1 MQRAVRQLYFILFLF
16 LFLLQASSIWSQTSP
31 PQSVLGT
38 EAITKA
44 NPTPSLREQSWGI
57 LEAGVKDSSSV
68 NRASAVRVLSLLRG
82 EPKAVPM
89 AAKALDDLKPPV
101 RTAAAIALGKL
112 HAASSIPKLKK
123 TLADKNTLVVL
134 AASHSLL
141 TLKDKS
147 GYEAYYAILM
157 GDRKGEGLIAS
168 QLATLKDPKQMAA
181 LGFHEGIGF
190 VPFGDISYMAFRTM
204 TKDQGAPLR
213 AASAKALEDDPDPLT
228 EDALVQTALSDK
240 NPLVREAA
248 LQALAHRG
256 NPATVDKL
264 ALALSDDKDPVRFT
278 AAATIV
284 HLSGIAKRHK
294 SGTAAETR

>member
-1 MQRAVRQLYFILFLF
+1 MWPQ
-16 LFLLQASSIWSQTSP
+16 SSP
-31 PQSVLGT
+31 PSQAASFESGNASN
-38 EAITKA
+38 AI
-44 NPTPSLREQSWGI
+44 PSLREQSWGI
-57 LEAGVKDSSSV
+57 LQAGVKNSSSA

-82 EPKAVPM
+82 EPKAIPI
-89 AAKALDDLKPPV
+89 AAKALDDPKPGV
-101 RTAAAIALGKL
+101 RTAAAMALGEL
-112 HAASSIPKLKK
+112 HASSSIPKLKK
-123 TLADKNTLVVL
+123 ALADKNTLVVL

-157 GDRKGEGLIAS
+157 GDRKGDGLIAG

-213 AASAKALEDDPDPLT
+213 AASAKALENDPDPIT

-240 NPLVREAA
+240 SAVVREAA

-256 NPATVDKL
+256 DPASVDKL
-264 ALALSDDKDPVRFT
+264 ALALSDVKDPVRFT

-284 HLSGIAKRHK
+284 HLSGIQKRK
-294 SGTAAETR
+294 KLSTATKQSGSR